1 MAQPN
6 GLDSFMSEIFSNSFA
21 ASSNRGGSF
30 MDKWRGSDNV
40 VRRIGR
46 ESTAALSKY
55 GTELSGTREDSD
67 MSDLNSYFQDL
78 DGVESEL
85 KQVADILSPGT
96 GDPVK
101 DRATLRAARSK
112 GIKQRMNARAKLQSQ
127 KLGKVDESA
136 SYIDP
141 ISGERVQID
150 ASSEDTTSVNR
161 MGIDSVMKMTG
172 EFYDKAI
179 QDFYQANRYD
189 IDNQGGYLTSDR
201 STTRS
206 GRYRYDP
213 DITTSTPLT
222 REMYEEDLAA
232 GKTVSYQAR
241 RSNSLLTNGNPMAN
255 NLETIEGRTLQ
266 YIMGADKIDS
276 DLQSRD
282 GNATT
287 GERVAVGQAK
297 LSFQQLASS
306 ALQARMQSL
315 GSELTLR
322 QQAAQGE
329 LDSRRKA
336 NANISELEKKR
347 VQQVSKIT
355 SSINDINSMFALQDS
370 KFLAA
375 ENQQA
380 NDGVDFRSDRPQ

>member
-1 MAQPN
+1 MAQPK

-21 ASSNRGGSF
+21 LSSNRGGSF
-30 MDKWRGSDNV
+30 MDKWRGSDSV

-67 MSDLNSYFQDL
+67 LSDLDTYFSDL
-78 DGVESEL
+78 DNVEGEL
-85 KQVADILSPGT
+85 NQVANLLAPGDI
-96 GDPVK
+96 DAVK

-112 GIKQRMNARAKLQSQ
+112 GITQRMNARARLQSQ

-150 ASSEDTTSVNR
+150 ASSEDSTSVDR
-161 MGIDSVMKMTG
+161 IGSDAMMKMTG

-189 IDNQGGYLTSDR
+189 IDTQGGVLTSDR

-206 GRYRYDP
+206 GRYRYDS
-213 DITTSTPLT
+213 DITTRTPLT
-222 REMYEEDLAA
+222 REMYEQDLAA
-232 GKTVSYQAR
+232 GKAINYEAAVMP
-241 RSNSLLTNGNPMAN
+241 SLLTNGTPMRN

-266 YIMGADKIDS
+266 YIMGADKIDR

-282 GNATT
+282 GNSST

-336 NANISELEKKR
+336 NANISEMEKKR

-380 NDGVDFRSDRPQ
+380 DDGVDFRSDRPQ

>member
-21 ASSNRGGSF
+21 LSSNRGGSF
-30 MDKWRGSDNV
+30 MDKWKGSDSV

-55 GTELSGTREDSD
+55 GTELSGTREDAD
-67 MSDLNSYFQDL
+67 LSDLDTYFNDL
-78 DGVESEL
+78 DSVEGEL

-96 GDPVK
+96 SDPVK

-112 GIKQRMNARAKLQSQ
+112 GIKQRMNARARLQSQ

-150 ASSEDTTSVNR
+150 SSSEDTTSVNR
-161 MGIDSVMKMTG
+161 MGADAVMKMTG

-189 IDNQGGYLTSDR
+189 IDTQGGVLTSDR

-213 DITTSTPLT
+213 DVTTQTPLT
-222 REMYEEDLAA
+222 REMYEQDLAA
-232 GKTVSYQAR
+232 GKAINYQPALTM
-241 RSNSLLTNGNPMAN
+241 SLLTGGAPMRN

-266 YIMGADKIDS
+266 YIMGADKIDR

-282 GNATT
+282 GNAST

-315 GSELTLR
+315 GSELTQR

-329 LDSRRKA
+329 LEARRKA
-336 NANISELEKKR
+336 NANISEMEKKR

-380 NDGVDFRSDRPQ
+380 DDGVDFRSDRPQ